1 MDSTSVPRRR
11 ARLGV
16 IVPSSNTTLEPITQ
30 QMVLSLAQQGI
41 EASLHF
47 ARFRVTKIELS
58 EDSTSQFNLEPML
71 EAARLLADAK
81 VDIIGWSGTSASWLG
96 FSTDETLCR
105 MIRET
110 TGIPATSSVLAMR
123 DYLVHSVATE
133 DIGLVTPYV
142 AQVNAAICDNFARE
156 GFPIAE
162 ARSRCSGLTTNFDFA
177 AVPEE
182 ELDAMVAKVVEH
194 GGRIILIMCTNLAAA
209 QRAVFWEKEYS
220 VVVLDSVA
228 TVLYGMLRQLNMNAS
243 CLAIAWG
250 SFFSS
255 ES

>member
-1 MDSTSVPRRR
+1 
-11 ARLGV
+11 
-16 IVPSSNTTLEPITQ
+16 
-30 QMVLSLAQQGI
+30 MVLSLAQKGI

-81 VDIIGWSGTSASWLG
+81 VDVIGWSGTSASWLG

-105 MIRET
+105 MIKDT
-110 TGIPATSSVLAMR
+110 TGIPATSSVLVMR
-123 DYLVHSVATE
+123 DYLAQSVTT

-142 AQVNAAICDNFARE
+142 AEVNAAICDNFARE
-156 GFPIAE
+156 GFAIAE
-162 ARSRCSGLTTNFDFA
+162 TRSQCLGLTTNFDFA
-177 AVPEE
+177 AVSEK
-182 ELDAMVAKVVEH
+182 ELDYMVAKVVEH

-209 QRAVFWEKEYS
+209 QRAVVWEEEYS
-220 VVVLDSVA
+220 VVLLDSVA

-243 CLAIAWG
+243 CLTAAWG
-250 SFFSS
+250 SLFSG
-255 ES
+255 ET